1 MIFLSI
7 ICDCQYLTCRILSH
21 AKAMKGQIILEV
33 VAIHDSDSIY
43 WCDVFVTSMSIAF
56 LLANFFKILIDLTT
70 QVSPQAIDEKIL
82 MMHLNLNNYL
92 CPIVQLR

>member
-1 MIFLSI
+1 MES
-7 ICDCQYLTCRILSH
+7 
-21 AKAMKGQIILEV
+21 QIIWEV
-33 VAIHDSDSIY
+33 IAIHDCDSIY

-82 MMHLNLNNYL
+82 MMNLDFDNNL
-92 CPIVQLR
+92 RAIVQLCQDVYTSIEILRRVE

>member
-1 MIFLSI
+1 MES
-7 ICDCQYLTCRILSH
+7 
-21 AKAMKGQIILEV
+21 QIIWEV
-33 VAIHDSDSIY
+33 IAIHDSDSIY

-82 MMHLNLNNYL
+82 MMNLDFDNNL
-92 CPIVQLR
+92 RAIVQLCQDVYTGIEILRWIRDGG